1 MKKFF
6 SLAKTEL
13 TTAQTAASMIAI
25 ALAVLSLGA
34 ASVEQLS
41 VDYTTRACAQNVN
54 FTGTFQ
60 VAGVAPAS
68 ANTASAIVKR
78 DGSGN
83 FTAGTITA
91 TLTGTASG
99 NIASTSLSLDS
110 ALGSSTTL
118 VPCQNAVKTY
128 ADTKASISTGTLI
141 AMPLTNTKKIG
152 DIYITD
158 SADAYICCAT
168 GADTTGWKKAN

>member
-1 MKKFF
+1 MKKVIGFMGTKL
-6 SLAKTEL
+6 SAGQ
-13 TTAQTAASMIAI
+13 TTAGLTVM
-25 ALAVLSLGA
+25 ALALLSIGA

-41 VDYTTRACAQNVN
+41 VDYSTRACAQNVN

-83 FTAGTITA
+83 FAAGTITA
-91 TLTGTASG
+91 NLTGTASA
-99 NIASTSLSLDS
+99 NPTI
-110 ALGSSTTL
+110 SSGTL
-118 VPCQNAVKTY
+118 V
-128 ADTKASISTGTLI
+128 

-152 DIYITD
+152 DIYIDTGN
-158 SADAYICCAT
+158 ANAYICCAT
-168 GADTTGWKKAN
+168 GADTTGFKQINN

>member
-1 MKKFF
+1 MKKFWK
-6 SLAKTEL
+6 LMKTEL
-13 TTAQTAASMIAI
+13 TTAQTVAGLFVVAM
-25 ALAVLSLGA
+25 ALLSLGA

-60 VAGVAPAS
+60 VAGIAPAS

-83 FTAGTITA
+83 FAAGTITA

-99 NIASTSLSLDS
+99 NLANARITSGAGAPSTTPGGVGYFYFDTSNHKLYAADAAVDSTSWF
-110 ALGSSTTL
+110 
-118 VPCQNAVKTY
+118 
-128 ADTKASISTGTLI
+128 I
-141 AMPLTNTKKIG
+141 TN
-152 DIYITD
+152 
-158 SADAYICCAT
+158 
-168 GADTTGWKKAN
+168 